1 MEGQSDLQQGVYGGG
16 QCTSNGNW
24 GQQQSAQQ
32 GFGGQSHQGMGQQG
46 QFPNIGTGT
55 NPRMGGQMPNMQPMG
70 PDPAFGQPSMGMG
83 PVQGSSVDANYIRNL
98 VPHLAHMSDEWFLA
112 QPIDTIQRLL
122 REEKQ
127 AEGARSAKGLEARLH
142 SNFNKASQNP
152 IFLSGYD
159 NRVTSLHPARF
170 LPGAG
175 VPVQNFWLEA
185 RRLWGQEGVDGIQN
199 YDLEAL
205 GCSGCVS
212 ARGWELLHKPGSPEM
227 SLKMFTITNI
237 GNMASSSTTIS
248 LVGEDGITI
257 QENLREFSDLQEFK
271 QAMYNLRTAAQLA
284 TPWNLSYAV
293 IDGFLRSNNYM
304 DSQLEGVKK
313 AVVLTGFVDHVLKV
327 NASMWV
333 REAAFLDSAKLMAV
347 WNAWWGSRRSKV
359 VQDGDGAGAKGQG
372 GGSEEQAEGPK
383 GERGLEWAGTG
394 GLGRPGPGRVG
405 RTEPGRMGRPEQ
417 ERRRWPESPVHR
429 AAGGEDHLQEV
440 Q

>member
-1 MEGQSDLQQGVYGGG
+1 M
-16 QCTSNGNW
+16 
-24 GQQQSAQQ
+24 
-32 GFGGQSHQGMGQQG
+32 
-46 QFPNIGTGT
+46 
-55 NPRMGGQMPNMQPMG
+55 
-70 PDPAFGQPSMGMG
+70 
-83 PVQGSSVDANYIRNL
+83 
-98 VPHLAHMSDEWFLA
+98 
-112 QPIDTIQRLL
+112 
-122 REEKQ
+122 
-127 AEGARSAKGLEARLH
+127 
-142 SNFNKASQNP
+142 
-152 IFLSGYD
+152 
-159 NRVTSLHPARF
+159 HPARF

-237 GNMASSSTTIS
+237 GNMASSSTTIL

-313 AVVLTGFVDHVLKV
+313 AVVLTGWGGQNQGSWGGQNRSGGGGQNLPFTGPPEEKTICKKFNKKRCRYQWFNFSIPTGNGPIRLYHLCNKYVKKDGGKSELCLGKHLRVDHKD
-327 NASMWV
+327 
-333 REAAFLDSAKLMAV
+333 EKL
-347 WNAWWGSRRSKV
+347 GI
-359 VQDGDGAGAKGQG
+359 
-372 GGSEEQAEGPK
+372 SEEQG
-383 GERGLEWAGTG
+383 
-394 GLGRPGPGRVG
+394 
-405 RTEPGRMGRPEQ
+405 
-417 ERRRWPESPVHR
+417 
-429 AAGGEDHLQEV
+429 
-440 Q
+440 